1 MYTCMYVEYCL
12 YFLLFLKLFCHVFE
26 ENTYQVD
33 LNFVL
38 QLGNTSSSL
47 SSSGQHDC
55 VTVINNYFSRARLD
69 YYTKPQGLEKEPKL
83 PPKLAGPLHKII
95 MGTNLN
101 PVKVGD
107 NLTELIY
114 IMLDCCTFKVV
125 RDWCG

>member
-1 MYTCMYVEYCL
+1 MFV
-12 YFLLFLKLFCHVFE
+12 
-26 ENTYQVD
+26 ENTHRLD
-33 LNFVL
+33 LTCVVE
-38 QLGNTSSSL
+38 LGSESSPL

-107 NLTELIY
+107 HCSCVTSVLQ
-114 IMLDCCTFKVV
+114 DRCTFQAI
-125 RDWCG
+125 RFC